1 MTVSHAGSGRAT
13 LVTMGKVLLWTVA
26 AGLLGAC
33 AASASGGGG
42 GAGGGVANDA
52 GGQSGT
58 GGGGIGGTGGALI
71 NEAGLDAPPSD
82 APFNPDAAC
91 ATVTEKA
98 TPELLPVDIIWV
110 VDNSVSMQP
119 AIDEVTKGLN
129 AFANLIAGKSLD
141 YRVIMLSYRS
151 KTNPVVVGGS
161 NRYGVCIPPPLAGDA
176 NCGNGP
182 RYFQS
187 SIDIRS
193 TQPLEQFLGTLGQTA
208 GYADGEAKGGEP
220 WKDQLR
226 AAATKTIV
234 VVSDDNSRLLP
245 TDFENFTGGK
255 DPFNSTTLPP
265 GILDASWGGLFDGY
279 VFSGLY
285 GWGSDSD
292 PNVKCQYSGGSSPP
306 SSGPTYTTLVQKTGG
321 VRAQICAGASAWA
334 PFFDAVAQAVSQNT
348 KLTCELALPTPSS
361 GTLDPKK
368 VNVGIVGG
376 ATTTTLFKVT
386 GASAC
391 DQNGGWYYD
400 DEQNP
405 TKVVLCPSSCDFA
418 EQAGVKTGNVEIAVQ
433 FGCTTIVK

>member
-1 MTVSHAGSGRAT
+1 MRRLAIGITS
-13 LVTMGKVLLWTVA
+13 L
-26 AGLLGAC
+26 GLAVAC
-33 AASASGGGG
+33 AANSSDGAGGGG
-42 GAGGGVANDA
+42 GAGTGNLGGAGADA
-52 GGQSGT
+52 GGAGGNAAGGSG
-58 GGGGIGGTGGALI
+58 GVIADSGI
-71 NEAGLDAPPSD
+71 DAPPSD

-151 KTNPVVVGGS
+151 KTNPVD
-161 NRYGVCIPPPLAGDA
+161 RYAVCIPPPLAGDA

-182 RYFQS
+182 RFFQS
-187 SIDIRS
+187 SIDILS

-208 GYADGEAKGGEP
+208 GYAAGEAKGGEP

-226 AAATKTIV
+226 ANATKTIV
-234 VVSDDNSRLLP
+234 VVSDDDSRLAP
-245 TDFENFTGGK
+245 NDFEHFAGGK

-265 GILDASWGGLFDGY
+265 GILDPSWGGLFDGY
-279 VFSGLY
+279 VFSALY
-285 GWGSDSD
+285 GWGSDTD
-292 PNVKCQYSGGSSPP
+292 PTVKCQYPGGGSPP
-306 SSGPTYTTLVQKTGG
+306 KSGQTYTTLVQQTGG

-334 PFFDAVAQAVSQNT
+334 PFFDAVAQAVSQNS

-361 GTLDPKK
+361 GTLDPAK

-376 ATTTTLFKVT
+376 GVTTTLFKVA
-386 GASAC
+386 GAGAC
-391 DQNGGWYYD
+391 DQSGGWYYD
-400 DEQNP
+400 NDQNP
-405 TKVVLCPSSCDFA
+405 TKVLLCPSSCAFA
-418 EQAGVKTGNVEIAVQ
+418 EQSGVKTGNVEIAVQ